1 MSRSGTEYKNTKK
14 VGTLI
19 GDEEDIERRKR
30 LSTAALAKL
39 QNVWVKGDKI
49 KRKTKLKL
57 YRTLVKSVLTYNSGT
72 WALTQTEEERLN
84 AFHRQQL
91 RKILNIKYPVKITN
105 SSLYKKCE
113 ERPLSIFMLE
123 SRWRL
128 FGHILRRNSE
138 IPAKKSMNSYFVS
151 H

>member
-57 YRTLVKSVLTYNSGT
+57 YRTLVKSVLTYNCGT
-72 WALTQTEEERLN
+72 WALTQTEEERL
-84 AFHRQQL
+84 
-91 RKILNIKYPVKITN
+91 K
-105 SSLYKKCE
+105 
-113 ERPLSIFMLE
+113 
-123 SRWRL
+123 
-128 FGHILRRNSE
+128 
-138 IPAKKSMNSYFVS
+138 
-151 H
+151 